1 LLKRALS
8 WNAKLK
14 RRMEHEKINVFIS
27 GLLKLF
33 LEPCTPLLTVRL
45 ASLKVSPAA

>member
-33 LEPCTPLLTVRL
+33 LEPCTTLLTVRL
-45 ASLKVSPAA
+45 ASLKLSLAA